1 MAENKANANANVP
14 AKRVNTALGSV
25 QDFYLGA
32 VSTSLKD
39 QSLALD
45 AEQKACLLSTV
56 AKMYDLCNEKNI
68 NIKSINQTSIVSI
81 LQQVSLLRLNMNAI
95 PRECYMIIRGGGKS
109 KYPPKFEFGIEGDGN
124 DKLVR
129 HYGVGVKNLH
139 RPWIIREGDEF
150 SLASFN
156 GLEITPPTWK
166 PKGFSGKPLM
176 VVYPLEYEDGSI
188 EYQTADRDSVAINLA
203 AHIINNTKMSYD
215 IKDDEKL
222 RIKKALEGKTL
233 DEILADQSLMQYAS
247 PAWNDPHSREQ
258 MVIRK
263 MRNNAL
269 KPIPKDF
276 GSAYIA
282 DAYEQTFDDY
292 EQYKQPEQ
300 SEKPAVDPEQVLEA
314 EVDTEANTEKV
325 PENILPQKSSAK
337 RVNILANDPTEAA
350 EMAEPAKPKQE
361 PEDVFADIPF

>member
-1 MAENKANANANVP
+1 MAETKPNANVP

-32 VSTSLKD
+32 VTTSLKD

-56 AKMYDLCNEKNI
+56 AKMYDLCNEKQI
-68 NIKSINQTSIVSI
+68 DIKTINQTSIVSI
-81 LQQVSLLRLNMNAI
+81 LQQVSLLRLNMNAV

-129 HYGVGVKNLH
+129 HYGVGVANLH

-150 SLASFN
+150 TLASFN

-176 VVYPLEYEDGSI
+176 VVYPLEYEDGTI

-292 EQYKQPEQ
+292 DQYKEQPE
-300 SEKPAVDPEQVLEA
+300 KPKVDPEQILEA
-314 EVDTEANTEKV
+314 EVETEANTEKV
-325 PENILPQKSSAK
+325 PDVIPQKSSAK
-337 RVNILANDPTEAA
+337 KANNILAKDPTESASL
-350 EMAEPAKPKQE
+350 AEPAKPVQE
-361 PEDVFADIPF
+361 PEDVFPEAPF

>member
-1 MAENKANANANVP
+1 MAETKPNANVP

-39 QSLALD
+39 QSLSLD
-45 AEQKACLLSTV
+45 AEQKACLMSTV
-56 AKMYDLCNEKNI
+56 AKMYDLCNEKKI
-68 NIKSINQTSIVSI
+68 DIKSINQVSIISI
-81 LQQVSLLRLNMNAI
+81 LQQVSLLRLNMNAV
-95 PRECYMIIRGGGKS
+95 PRECYMIIRNGK
-109 KYPPKFEFGIEGDGN
+109 KDKNGNLVTQPKFEFGIEGDGN

-176 VVYPLEYEDGSI
+176 IVYPLEYEDGSI

-233 DEILADQSLMQYAS
+233 DEILVDQSLMQYAS

-292 EQYKQPEQ
+292 DQYKQPEA
-300 SEKPAVDPEQVLEA
+300 EKPKIDPEQVLEA
-314 EVDTEANTEKV
+314 EVNMEANKEKV
-325 PENILPQKSSAK
+325 PDILPQKSSGQK
-337 RVNILANDPTEAA
+337 VPVDDPAA
-350 EMAEPAKPKQE
+350 SASLAEPAKPVQE
-361 PEDVFADIPF
+361 PENVFPDIPF